1 MPIKP
6 SLLLASRWTW
16 FALLGVL
23 LAGRDM
29 CAGGGHPPDPPPPS
43 DAAPSDASPDG
54 SMSRLAPAGS
64 PLRVAQR

>member
-16 FALLGVL
+16 FALLGLL

-29 CAGGGHPPDPPPPS
+29 CAGGGKRPDPSPPP
-43 DAAPSDASPDG
+43 DAAPDG
-54 SMSRLAPAGS
+54 AMSRLAPAS
-64 PLRVAQR
+64 APVVVALR